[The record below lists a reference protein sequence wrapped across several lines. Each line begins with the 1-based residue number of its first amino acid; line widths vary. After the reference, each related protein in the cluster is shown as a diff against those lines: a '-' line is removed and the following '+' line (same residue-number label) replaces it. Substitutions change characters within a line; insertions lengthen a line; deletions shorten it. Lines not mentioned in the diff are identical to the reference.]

1 MSRDGKNGMYAEQ
14 IMTQPVVAV
23 SKSTTVR
30 DVAIQMFLGGFSGM
44 PVAAEDGTVLGVVT
58 EFDVIKALKNGIS
71 IETTTVDQIMTKE
84 VIAVDVATPLSEV
97 LNVLETAHIMRVP
110 VTEDGKLVG
119 VIARPDIL
127 KAYVEPNFLEFG

>member
-1 MSRDGKNGMYAEQ
+1 MTKNGMRAEE

-23 SKSTTVR
+23 SKSTTAR

-44 PVAAEDGTVLGVVT
+44 PVAKDDGSILGIVT
-58 EFDVIKALKNGIS
+58 EFDVIKAIRNGRK
-71 IETTTVDQIMTKE
+71 IETTTVDEIMTKE
-84 VIAVDVATPLSEV
+84 VISVDVATPLNEV
-97 LNVLETAHIMRVP
+97 LEVLETAHVMRVP
-110 VTEDGKLVG
+110 VTENGKLVG

>member
-1 MSRDGKNGMYAEQ
+1 MDANGMVAEE

-23 SKSTTVR
+23 SRTTSAR

-44 PVAAEDGTVLGVVT
+44 PVADEDGTIAGIVT
-58 EFDVIKALKNGIS
+58 EFDVIRAIRDGLKID
-71 IETTTVDQIMTKE
+71 TTTVETIMTEK
-84 VIAVDVATPLSEV
+84 VISVDVETPLHEV
-97 LNVLETAHIMRVP
+97 LDVLETAHILRVP
-110 VTEDGKLVG
+110 VTENGKLVG

>member
-1 MSRDGKNGMYAEQ
+1 MNANGMCAEE

-23 SKSTTVR
+23 SKTTSAR

-44 PVAAEDGTVLGVVT
+44 PVAADDGSILGIVT
-58 EFDVIKALKNGIS
+58 EFDVIRAIRDGLKID
-71 IETTTVDQIMTKE
+71 TTTVETIMTEK
-84 VIAVDVATPLSEV
+84 VISVDVETPLSEV
-97 LNVLETAHIMRVP
+97 LDVLETAHILRVP
-110 VTEDGKLVG
+110 VTEGGKLVG

>member
-1 MSRDGKNGMYAEQ
+1 MNTNGMRAEE

-23 SKSTTVR
+23 SRTTTAR

-44 PVAAEDGTVLGVVT
+44 PVADDDGTIAGIVT
-58 EFDVIKALKNGIS
+58 EFDVIRALRDGLKID
-71 IETTTVDQIMTKE
+71 TTTVETIMTE
-84 VIAVDVATPLSEV
+84 QVISVDVEAPLSEV
-97 LNVLETAHIMRVP
+97 LNLLETAHVMRVP

>member
-1 MSRDGKNGMYAEQ
+1 MAVNGMYAEE

-23 SKSTTVR
+23 SKMTTAR

-44 PVAAEDGTVLGVVT
+44 PVAEDDGTILGIVT
-58 EFDVIKALKNGIS
+58 EFDVIKAIRNGKK
-71 IETTTVDQIMTKE
+71 IETTVVEEIMTKE
-84 VIAVDVATPLSEV
+84 VISVDVGTPLPEV
-97 LNVLETAHIMRVP
+97 LDVLETAHIMRVP
-110 VTEDGKLVG
+110 VTENGKLVG

>member
-1 MSRDGKNGMYAEQ
+1 MDANGMVAEE

-23 SKSTTVR
+23 SRTTSAR

-44 PVAAEDGTVLGVVT
+44 PVADEDGTIAGIVT
-58 EFDVIKALKNGIS
+58 EFDVIRAIRDGLKID
-71 IETTTVDQIMTKE
+71 TTTVETIMTEK
-84 VIAVDVATPLSEV
+84 VISVDVETPLHDV
-97 LNVLETAHIMRVP
+97 LDVLETAHILRVP
-110 VTEDGKLVG
+110 VTENGKLVG

>member
-1 MSRDGKNGMYAEQ
+1 MTKNGMRAEE

-23 SKSTTVR
+23 SKSTTAR

-44 PVAAEDGTVLGVVT
+44 PVADDDGTIAGIVT
-58 EFDVIKALKNGIS
+58 EFDVIRALRDGLTID
-71 IETTTVDQIMTKE
+71 TTTVETIMTE
-84 VIAVDVATPLSEV
+84 QVISVDVQAPLSEV
-97 LNVLETAHIMRVP
+97 LNLLETAHIMRVP
-110 VTEDGKLVG
+110 VTEGGKLVG